1 MILYQERME
10 IGDIQR
16 IEKNAYE
23 LGDVRSVN
31 TGRSRIAKNFISW
44 DQLRLEM
51 RTVWHDFINQN
62 IVMRELSIII

>member
-1 MILYQERME
+1 ME
-10 IGDIQR
+10 IEDIQK
-16 IEKNAYE
+16 IEIIAYE
-23 LGDVRSVN
+23 LDDVRSVN
-31 TGRSRIAKNFISW
+31 AGRSRIAKNFISW